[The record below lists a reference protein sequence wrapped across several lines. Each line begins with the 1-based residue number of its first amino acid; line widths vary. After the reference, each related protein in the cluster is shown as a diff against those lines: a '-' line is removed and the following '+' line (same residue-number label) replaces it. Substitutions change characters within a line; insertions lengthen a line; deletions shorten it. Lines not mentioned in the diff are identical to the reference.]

1 VTEVNAIKAEL
12 ERRGSG
18 PTRRLIDVDE
28 LSRALATDGIAA
40 SFFSKLLQ
48 RIDELHAADRSGTPQ
63 ART

>member
-40 SFFSKLLQ
+40 SLFSKLLE
-48 RIDELHAADRSGTPQ
+48 RLAELKDGETCHPPPA
-63 ART
+63 